1 MFGNIAVIKKSGI
14 EYFNFFD
21 AITDEEAFGR
31 TGLSQD
37 NFVNVII
44 GDNVIRK
51 HFFVDKGI
59 SFGEAFEYAGIE
71 NDGVTIFDCKHV
83 SDDKKFEDFA
93 IDNNEKY
100 YLLKIKKIINGHG
113 GSPEILPYSTMVSN
127 AINEIKPEPK
137 PNPTGMIAILCY
149 VDGFGND
156 TCVKSIHKNMDD
168 AKRKHAE
175 DIKENPNAIDDL
187 WVEFEF
193 GDVDFDIYS
202 SNSYSFDD

>member
-59 SFGEAFEYAGIE
+59 SFGEAFKYAGIE
-71 NDGVTIFDCKHV
+71 NDGSTMFNFEHV
-83 SDDKKFEDFA
+83 SDDKKFEDFEL
-93 IDNNEKY
+93 DNNEKY
-100 YLLKIKKIINGHG
+100 YLLKIKKMINADG

-127 AINEIKPEPK
+127 AIKEIKPEPK
-137 PNPTGMIAILCY
+137 PNPTGMVAILYY

-175 DIKENPNAIDDL
+175 DVRENPRAEKDL